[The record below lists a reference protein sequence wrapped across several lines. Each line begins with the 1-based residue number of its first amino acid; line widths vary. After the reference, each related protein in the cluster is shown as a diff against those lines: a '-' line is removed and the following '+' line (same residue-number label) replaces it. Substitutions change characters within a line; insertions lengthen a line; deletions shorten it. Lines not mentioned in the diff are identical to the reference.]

1 MTTCEGIVQFANRY
15 TEAFWEVLGD
25 FLLNG
30 FPQNHNL
37 QETIKQFHMT
47 DHGPIPQDSN
57 FDFELMVTWTHCI
70 STSFYLLVASNQGC
84 LNCKPSSILARF
96 FSHTSWDLFNI
107 WLLHPTPWLTVKE
120 YFPFN
125 LYPFTTY
132 FYIQRCSKDHYM
144 WLKLGDIFRI
154 DIKNHD
160 MLQAK
165 KLQESFMVTCYN
177 WLFTLWR
184 A

>member
-1 MTTCEGIVQFANRY
+1 MVSLRTTICRKLSSSFTWQTMVQFHKTAILILSWWWLEL
-15 TEAFWEVLGD
+15 TASAPLFICW
-25 FLLNG
+25 
-30 FPQNHNL
+30 L
-37 QETIKQFHMT
+37 QAIKE
-47 DHGPIPQDSN
+47 D
-57 FDFELMVTWTHCI
+57 
-70 STSFYLLVASNQGC
+70 C
-84 LNCKPSSILARF
+84 LNYKPSSILARF